1 MPLKLYNTL
10 TNKVEEF
17 APAQD
22 NTVRLYDC
30 GPTVYDYGHIGNFRT
45 FVAVDILRRFLL
57 QSGYKLIQVMNITD
71 VDDKIIK
78 RVRESKTSLHEFTSR
93 FENAFFE
100 DLKALNCRQPR
111 ACRSSRNAAS

>member
-1 MPLKLYNTL
+1 MTLPQWERHELRQTLVPRQSQTSRISASPLLQSNVHYSMPLKLYNTL

-22 NTVRLYDC
+22 NTVRMYDC

-57 QSGYKLIQVMNITD
+57 QSGYKLNPGD
-71 VDDKIIK
+71 EYYG
-78 RVRESKTSLHEFTSR
+78 RG
-93 FENAFFE
+93 
-100 DLKALNCRQPR
+100 
-111 ACRSSRNAAS
+111 